1 MMFDGIL
8 AGIEVV
14 FSFQGILFVL
24 IGVIVGTVIGMIP
37 GLGPITAIAVMIP
50 ITYGM
55 VPALALLLMAGVLL
69 WCSVWGSGFVNLI
82 KCTWYI

>member
-55 VPALALLLMAGVLL
+55 VPAFSTVIDGWCLL
-69 WCSVWGSGFVNLI
+69 WCCVWGSSFVNPI
-82 KCTWYI
+82 KCTW